1 MGLSDRLVSS
11 VDDVE
16 KAFLPIDFKRRIRH
30 CRKENVVDRVPD
42 GSGADSADIGCD
54 HEFGKGEPMNVSEP
68 GTHRSSLDSMERC
81 ESNCT
86 GIIFAGKVLREMAE
100 GDRICVFG
108 DEALIGEDVSAV
120 ARVDPLPKN
129 GFARL

>member
-1 MGLSDRLVSS
+1 
-11 VDDVE
+11 
-16 KAFLPIDFKRRIRH
+16 
-30 CRKENVVDRVPD
+30 
-42 GSGADSADIGCD
+42 
-54 HEFGKGEPMNVSEP
+54 MNVSEP

-100 GDRICVFG
+100 GDRIRVFG
-108 DEALIGEDVSAV
+108 DEALIGGGTCRQSHELTLC
-120 ARVDPLPKN
+120 RKT